1 MKNLLYICR
10 NKINKV
16 MNKEKVLEI
25 VNEVINQKLENL
37 MEEISTPEFVE
48 MITDMYV
55 DQTGEELEIPED
67 EETIHEVIG
76 NRVVPLLTKVCE
88 YVIGVDLPKS

>member
-1 MKNLLYICR
+1 
-10 NKINKV
+10 
-16 MNKEKVLEI
+16 MNKEKMLEI

-55 DQTGEELEIPED
+55 DQTGEEIED
-67 EETIHEVIG
+67 TDEVQEVIG
-76 NRVVPLLTKVCE
+76 ERVIPLLTKVTE
-88 YVIGVDLPKS
+88 YVIGVDLPKV

>member
-1 MKNLLYICR
+1 
-10 NKINKV
+10 
-16 MNKEKVLEI
+16 MNKEKMLEI

-55 DQTGEELEIPED
+55 DQTGEEIED
-67 EETIHEVIG
+67 TDEVQEVIG
-76 NRVVPLLTKVCE
+76 ERVIPLLTKVTE
-88 YVIGVDLPKS
+88 YVIGVDLPKM